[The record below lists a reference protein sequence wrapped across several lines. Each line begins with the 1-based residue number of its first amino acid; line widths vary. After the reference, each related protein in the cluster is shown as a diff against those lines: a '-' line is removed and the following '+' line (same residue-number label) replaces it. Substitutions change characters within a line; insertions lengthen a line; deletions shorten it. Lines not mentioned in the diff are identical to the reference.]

1 MAQITANIRER
12 NIIRASAVGIGANVA
27 LCGAK
32 AAIGLISNSIAIIL
46 DALNNLSDALSSVL
60 VLAGISL
67 ANKPANREHPFGFG
81 RFEYLTTLTIALII
95 LGTGVFSL
103 VQSFDKALNP
113 EPSEYGWA
121 GVSVLVLAIGA
132 KLLLS
137 RYYRRQG
144 EANESDTL
152 KVTAGDAL
160 FVQSLE
166 FPMAKL
172 KDIAPANVLR
182 AMHIFA
188 KAIGP
193 SGVCGG
199 QVLDIDA
206 AKAKDEPDYVRRIAK
221 LKTGALIQASVL
233 TGAALGGAD
242 EAALSRYADYAAH
255 LGSAFQIV
263 DDILDV
269 TSTAEELGKTPG
281 KDERDGKVT
290 HVVGMPHHFS
300 WATKFATGDNVND
313 LTPNVGD
320 PNSWIPEYKA
330 FLVNLEPVA

>member
-1 MAQITANIRER
+1 MYNFQQRLEQCAALTEQTLDLYLPQQEGDHVTEAMRYSLLGGGKR
-12 NIIRASAVGIGANVA
+12 LRAA
-27 LCGAK
+27 LALEFCRTLCADQQPALPFACALEMVHAYSLIHDDLPCMDDDDMRRGKPSNHAK
-32 AAIGLISNSIAIIL
+32 FGETL
-46 DALNNLSDALSSVL
+46 ALL
-60 VLAGISL
+60 
-67 ANKPANREHPFGFG
+67 
-81 RFEYLTTLTIALII
+81 
-95 LGTGVFSL
+95 
-103 VQSFDKALNP
+103 
-113 EPSEYGWA
+113 
-121 GVSVLVLAIGA
+121 
-132 KLLLS
+132 
-137 RYYRRQG
+137 
-144 EANESDTL
+144 
-152 KVTAGDAL
+152 AGDAL

-172 KDIAPANVLR
+172 KGIAPANVLR

-290 HVVGMPHHFS
+290 HVTVYGLERAREMAARESEAAKAALAGILPEDDFL
-300 WATKFATGDNVND
+300 V
-313 LTPNVGD
+313 LL
-320 PNSWIPEYKA
+320 PEY
-330 FLVNLEPVA
+330 LVHRTK